1 MVVLIDIGSTYSFI
15 DVVVV
20 KEIKAIVVKT
30 TVLTVTI
37 TNDSFLRCDSHCP
50 KLTWF
55 IQGLEFQADLRIL
68 KLERCDV
75 VLVVDW
81 LRVYSPILFDI
92 IKMKLS
98 FRKE

>member
-1 MVVLIDIGSTYSFI
+1 VSYFFNVLADNYAHNTIRIKVCYQEKNLVVLINIGSTHNFI

-50 KLTWF
+50 KLTW
-55 IQGLEFQADLRIL
+55 
-68 KLERCDV
+68 
-75 VLVVDW
+75 
-81 LRVYSPILFDI
+81 LF
-92 IKMKLS
+92 L
-98 FRKE
+98 